1 MKLEDPEKTTD
12 LPQDS
17 DKPNGLIDIGIMI
30 DIKVGVTNVL
40 ISGTGRFASVLLWFS
55 YSQNLLK

>member
-1 MKLEDPEKTTD
+1 MKLEDSEKTTD

-40 ISGTGRFASVLLWFS
+40 
-55 YSQNLLK
+55 YSN